1 MALIG
6 ALFLAIFVLP
16 QPWGIAA
23 VAVGALIETG
33 ESLFWVR
40 WSRRRR
46 AQVGAE
52 TLIRGGGG
60 VRPGGRVFVQG
71 EVWPAHG
78 ARHLEPGTRVRILAL
93 NGLTLVVE
101 LAV

>member
-52 TLIRGGGG
+52 TLIGAEGE
-60 VRPGGRVFVQG
+60 VRAGGRVFVQG
-71 EVWPAHG
+71 ELWQAQG
-78 ARHLEPGTRVRILAL
+78 AEHLEPATRVRILAL
-93 NGLTLVVE
+93 NGLTLIVE
-101 LAV
+101 PAV